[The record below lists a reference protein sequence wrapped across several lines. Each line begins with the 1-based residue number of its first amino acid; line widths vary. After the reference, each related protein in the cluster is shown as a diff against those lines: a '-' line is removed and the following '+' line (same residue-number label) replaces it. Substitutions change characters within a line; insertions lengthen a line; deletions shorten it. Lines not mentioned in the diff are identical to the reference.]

1 MLIFIV
7 SPYLKVLFSFLFFIF
22 LGFASYL
29 RQVHNVAMPPNP
41 LWNCKIANTAI
52 FTSMMWSTLF
62 ILSMTFERFYSIV
75 RPHKAALFNTVK
87 KAKISIVVCVIIGF
101 LFNLP
106 HLFLSINQGVRCIPH
121 SATFRHVG
129 IHYWLSFVLNF
140 ILPFIFLLTMNIAII
155 HRLRMR
161 SSKNLIRLESGRQ
174 SENRDQ
180 QSKMKNT
187 EKQIY
192 ITLLLVTFGFL
203 VLITPVYVVKVM
215 IYASLIVY
223 GKTPRQSA
231 VYFFLYHVAQKSFY
245 TNNGI
250 NFFFYV
256 MSGQKF
262 RTDLLKLFR
271 CYKDK
276 GSDKMVTASAETSLS

>member
-1 MLIFIV
+1 MKAKLSTSRQSAFERNA
-7 SPYLKVLFSFLFFIF
+7 FLFFV
-22 LGFASYL
+22 GFASYL
-29 RQVHNVAMPPNP
+29 RQVHYIPMPPNP
-41 LWNCKIANTAI
+41 LWNCKIANMAV

-62 ILSMTFERFYSIV
+62 ILSMTFERFYGIV
-75 RPHKAALFNTVK
+75 RPHKAASFNTVK
-87 KAKISIVVCVIIGF
+87 RAKITIAVDVMFGF
-101 LFNLP
+101 LFNIP
-106 HLFLSINQGVRCIPH
+106 HLFFSINRGVRCIAH
-121 SATFRHVG
+121 SATFK
-129 IHYWLSFVLNF
+129 HYWLSFVLNF
-140 ILPFIFLLTMNIAII
+140 ILPFIFLLIMNIVII
-155 HRLRMR
+155 HTLRMR
-161 SSKNLIRLESGRQ
+161 SSKNLVRFESGRQ
-174 SENRDQ
+174 SQSEDR

-203 VLITPVYVVKVM
+203 ILTTPVYVLKVLE
-215 IYASLIVY
+215 YASLIVY
-223 GKTPRQSA
+223 GKTPRGSA
-231 VYFFLYHVAQKSFY
+231 MYYFCYHLAQKSFY

-276 GSDKMVTASAETSLS
+276 ESGIMVTASVETRASYAA